1 MDATGLLAYKA
12 WLEKE
17 LQLPFPLQGFVVNI
31 PFCRKFGARSEIV
44 PRNSEEEVAAFKW
57 LPWTARDLEPC
68 VSNIY
73 KYEEEAPFFG
83 SEANSKARYKSYDDL
98 RALLQMLE
106 EELQA
111 NTWLVGSRFTI
122 ADLQISSLLDGMAA
136 TEPSARAT
144 VDGFPRTR
152 SWVSQCLTRQK
163 ARESAPF
170 DEHIEATRDVSASI
184 GHIGREPPLTSY
196 GNVGLMPVAVQSKL

>member
-1 MDATGLLAYKA
+1 M
-12 WLEKE
+12 
-17 LQLPFPLQGFVVNI
+17 
-31 PFCRKFGARSEIV
+31 GAGSEIV
-44 PRNSEEEVAAFKW
+44 PRNSEEEAAAFKW
-57 LPWTARDLEPC
+57 LAWTSRDLEPC
-68 VSNIY
+68 IANIY
-73 KYEEEAPFFG
+73 KYEEEAAFFG
-83 SEANSKARYKSYDDL
+83 SEANSGARNQSYEDL
-98 RALLQMLE
+98 RALLQMVE

-163 ARESAPF
+163 AGESAPF
-170 DEHIEATRDVSASI
+170 DEHIEATCDVSANI
-184 GHIGREPPLTSY
+184 GHI
-196 GNVGLMPVAVQSKL
+196 